1 MQTESIKLV
10 ERPLFIG
17 GLTVNAGFFCAY
29 GYLTHGN
36 QGNGLTGNMMRVGTS
51 LAEGDWPLFFE
62 SLIPILSCVL
72 GVMLCEWVRETAN
85 HPNGNWHKRVLLI
98 ETLALFALGLV
109 PADASDLLVVTLLA
123 GISGFQINSFRVWY
137 GGVHNTT
144 VTSGALRNLGHFCYV
159 ALAHRKPEA
168 IKTLLIYICM
178 VFSFALGSG
187 LSVVLC
193 KHYGTRAIWFSAGLT
208 ALWFYWVFQDDVD
221 A

>member
-29 GYLTHGN
+29 GYLTHGS
-36 QGNGLTGNMMRVGTS
+36 QGNGLTGNIMRIGIS
-51 LAEGDWPLFFE
+51 MIEGDWPTFSENL
-62 SLIPILSCVL
+62 LPILSCLL
-72 GVMLCEWVRETAN
+72 GVILCEWVRDTAN

-98 ETLALFALGLV
+98 ETLALFAMGFV

-123 GISGFQINSFRVWY
+123 GIGGFQINSFRAWY

-144 VTSGALRNLGHFCYV
+144 VISGALRSLGHFCYA
-159 ALAHRKPEA
+159 ALTRENPNATK
-168 IKTLLIYICM
+168 IFLVYLCI
-178 VFSFALGSG
+178 FLSFPLGSALGAFT
-187 LSVVLC
+187 C
-193 KHYGTRAIWFSAGLT
+193 QHYGTRAIWFSAGLT
-208 ALWFYWVFQDDVD
+208 ALWFYWVFQNDVD